1 MYQKFKQYFEVSQK
15 EFRGMMVF
23 IVLLL
28 LFFVS
33 PYVYEKLTFEPVK
46 VTIQTLKPKIEEIE
60 SFNQNEAY
68 SNDKESVDL
77 ESAKAILFNFN
88 PNDLPLE
95 DWVKLG
101 LSEKQARSIKNYEA
115 KGGQFRTIA
124 DVKKMY
130 AISSQQF
137 LKLEPYVQIPEEIKS
152 PSSFAKSEKQGETF
166 SKQGPEKINVDIN
179 SADSSMLTSIRGI
192 GPSFAARIIKYRTR
206 LGGFYSKAQLR
217 EVYGIDSAK
226 YDQIVDQFKVEP
238 QMLKMININE
248 CTFEE
253 LKQFPYLSFKQM
265 NVIIA
270 YRKQHGNYNSID
282 DLNKIAILTPEI
294 IQKIAPYFSF

>member
-28 LFFVS
+28 IFFVS
-33 PYVYEKLTFEPVK
+33 PYIYEKLTFEPVK
-46 VTIQTLKPKIEEIE
+46 VTIQTLKPKITEIE
-60 SFNQNEAY
+60 SFKQNEAFD
-68 SNDKESVDL
+68 NDKESISL
-77 ESAKAILFNFN
+77 ENAKAILFNFN

-95 DWVKLG
+95 DWIKLG

-115 KGGQFRTIA
+115 KGGQFRTKA

-137 LKLEPYVQIPEEIKS
+137 LKLDPYIQIPEEIKP
-152 PSSFAKSEKQGETF
+152 PSSFSKSERLETTF
-166 SKQGPEKINVDIN
+166 SKQAPDKINVDIN
-179 SADSSMLTSIRGI
+179 TADSSMLTSIRGI

-206 LGGFYSKAQLR
+206 LGGFYAKNQLR
-217 EVYGIDSAK
+217 EIYGIDSAK

-238 QMLKMININE
+238 QMLKKIKINE

-253 LKQFPYLSFKQM
+253 LKLFPYLSFKQM

-270 YRKQHGNYNSID
+270 YRKQHGNYNSLD
-282 DLNKIAILTPEI
+282 DLNKIAILSPEI
-294 IQKIAPYFSF
+294 IQKIAPYLSF